1 MEFREYKYADALKAL
16 DDAWYYIEDGV
27 DPAMP
32 GINEVIDAVRDSYE
46 QILQKLE
53 KEYPDSELLDKYGV
67 I

>member
-16 DDAWYYIEDGV
+16 DDAWYDIEDGV